1 MKKQYRWLALAVS
14 CILACS
20 MPVSAVCGEAEA
32 PAGAG
37 DTEAAAEA
45 AAEEWAEEPEEDI
58 EEDIEEPGGTEAE
71 GPGTWE
77 ESAEDTAEDEGW
89 AEEGPAAEEA
99 PADEAEAEEEAAETS
114 GYCGDGLTWEYGDG
128 ALYIKG
134 TGDMYDYDREGRP
147 GWDVYADLI
156 EELHIEKGIT
166 LVDGDAFEGM
176 EQLRDV
182 YYGGS
187 REGWEALPY
196 EGEKEKEEAFS
207 GDITWHFEE
216 QGLPEDTE
224 GPAEEER
231 PAAEEAAEEETSEP
245 AGASDGLGFITE
257 PSDVSAA
264 AGETITFHAEAN
276 RDDVFY
282 QWQWSKTGTTWT
294 DCTYTGADT
303 DTFSFAMKETLN
315 GRLYRCLIYTE
326 DDEAVSAAARAILA
340 TAEPLEITEQPAD
353 ASAGAG
359 EAITFHVGTNKT
371 NAAFQWQWSK
381 NGTTWTD
388 CTYTGADTDTFSFTM
403 KSTLNGR
410 LYRCIVSSGSEQI
423 VSEAA
428 RTVFQTEPL
437 EITEQPEDASAGA
450 GELITFHVAANKAD
464 AGYQWQWSKNGTTW
478 TDCTYTGADTDTFS
492 FTMKSTLNGRLYR
505 CVVSS
510 GSQQA
515 VSEAARAVFQTEPL
529 EITEQPS
536 DASAAAGE
544 AITFH
549 VAANKADARYQW
561 QWKSRTGKTWTDC
574 TYTGANT
581 DTFSFTMK
589 STLDGRLYRCV
600 VSSGSQQVISDAAT
614 ATFQAE
620 PLEITEQPED
630 VSAVVWEAVSFH
642 VAASKAGA
650 SYQWQWSSN
659 GTDWTDGD
667 EGGSD
672 TDTLGLTMEEE
683 LDGRM
688 YRCVVT
694 SGKESIPSEH
704 ASATLV
710 VIDGVIYGLADGA
723 MAAVGYRGNAQEVTV
738 QETVKGQTV
747 TRIGESAFEGRTT
760 IRTMHLPDTI
770 EVIGKR
776 AFAGCSG
783 LTNMD

>member
-45 AAEEWAEEPEEDI
+45 AAEEWAEEPGEDI
-58 EEDIEEPGGTEAE
+58 EEDIEEPGDTEAE

-77 ESAEDTAEDEGW
+77 EIPEDTAGDEGW
-89 AEEGPAAEEA
+89 AEEEPAADEA
-99 PADEAEAEEEAAETS
+99 PADEAAAETS
-114 GYCGDGLTWEYGDG
+114 GYCGDGLTWEYADG

-134 TGDMYDYDREGRP
+134 TGDMYGYDRKGRP

-176 EQLRDV
+176 GQLRDI

-216 QGLPEDTE
+216 QELPEGTE

-231 PAAEEAAEEETSEP
+231 PAAEEASEEETSESEP
-245 AGASDGLGFITE
+245 AGASAGLGFITE
-257 PSDVSAA
+257 PSDASAA
-264 AGETITFHAEAN
+264 AGETITFHAEAD
-276 RDDVFY
+276 RDDVF
-282 QWQWSKTGTTWT
+282 
-294 DCTYTGADT
+294 
-303 DTFSFAMKETLN
+303 
-315 GRLYRCLIYTE
+315 
-326 DDEAVSAAARAILA
+326 
-340 TAEPLEITEQPAD
+340 
-353 ASAGAG
+353 
-359 EAITFHVGTNKT
+359 
-371 NAAFQWQWSK
+371 
-381 NGTTWTD
+381 
-388 CTYTGADTDTFSFTM
+388 
-403 KSTLNGR
+403 
-410 LYRCIVSSGSEQI
+410 
-423 VSEAA
+423 
-428 RTVFQTEPL
+428 
-437 EITEQPEDASAGA
+437 
-450 GELITFHVAANKAD
+450 
-464 AGYQWQWSKNGTTW
+464 YQWQWSKNGTTW

-492 FTMKSTLNGRLYR
+492 FTMKGTLDGRLYRCLIYNEDDEAVSRAARAVLASAEPLEITEQPADASAAAGETISFHVGTNKTNAAYQWQWSKNGTTWTDCTYAGARTDTFSFMMKSTLDGRLYR

-510 GSQQA
+510 GSEQV
-515 VSEAARAVFQTEPL
+515 VSEAGTATFQTDPL
-529 EITEQPS
+529 RITEQPA
-536 DASAAAGE
+536 DASAAEGVT
-544 AITFH
+544 ISFH
-549 VAANKADARYQW
+549 VAANKADAEYQW

-574 TYTGANT
+574 TYVGANT

-589 STLDGRLYRCV
+589 EKLDGRLYRCV
-600 VSSGSQQVISDAAT
+600 VSRGSEQVVSEAGT

-620 PLEITEQPED
+620 PLEITEQPAD
-630 VSAVVWEAVSFH
+630 VSAVVGEAVSFH
-642 VAASKAGA
+642 VAANKAGA

-659 GTDWTDGD
+659 GTDWTDCD

-683 LDGRM
+683 MDGRI

-694 SGKESIPSEH
+694 SGKESIASEH
-704 ASATLV
+704 AAATLV
-710 VIDGVIYGLADGA
+710 VIDGVIYGLADGD